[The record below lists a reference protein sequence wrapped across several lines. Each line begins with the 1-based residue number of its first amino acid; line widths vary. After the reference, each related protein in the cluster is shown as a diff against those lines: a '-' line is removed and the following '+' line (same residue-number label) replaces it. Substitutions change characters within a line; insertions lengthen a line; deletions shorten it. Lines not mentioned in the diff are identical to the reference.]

1 METREYFEK
10 VIGSHLGA
18 ENIAFMFSLFESCK
32 LNDINFGDYVLTVIY
47 KITFFKKH
55 LAVS

>member
-18 ENIAFMFSLFESCK
+18 EKHSF
-32 LNDINFGDYVLTVIY
+32 YVLTFWELQVEW
-47 KITFFKKH
+47 H
-55 LAVS
+55 